1 MKTAIKTALAV
12 VAGAAAISGVA
23 SIPSLVSAWGDSNGG
38 RPSYS
43 LQEVNEGK
51 LGNNIVFN
59 SITIAESDYAWYR
72 EHYGKEMPVGT
83 ITHEKNYVG
92 AREDTGKNEGA
103 YNVWQGNDIKV
114 EDGKT
119 YIIRLYVHNNNPNGL
134 DAIARNT
141 KVYFNI
147 PTESAM
153 QVKVNGYIHA
163 DNANPTDYIDY
174 INFNSD
180 HAFHLEYVY
189 GSALIESNGKV
200 GGSTL
205 NDNIVSP
212 STGGVLIGYDAL
224 DGNVP
229 GCYQYSSYI
238 TIKVKAVYDNEFYV
252 ENKVRLADLNSDPS
266 WKNEVDANI
275 GDKVEFQVQYKN
287 LSDVRQPGVTIRNVL
302 PEGLRYVEGSTYL
315 YNTLHPNGIQ
325 ILEDNV
331 ISNGII
337 IGNYAAGANAY
348 VRITAEVVGDT
359 LACGKTMLVDWAQ
372 GQAGPDA
379 DYNKQIVLQDYARV
393 NVVKVCDGEDPNT
406 PVTPEDPGT
415 DLPSKLPT
423 TGPEAIAGG
432 IIATGSIATAAGY
445 YIASRRQLR

>member
-1 MKTAIKTALAV
+1 MRKSIKYVILALASI
-12 VAGAAAISGVA
+12 AIFINILYEPIA
-23 SIPSLVSAWGDSNGG
+23 SFAWGDSNGG

-92 AREDTGKNEGA
+92 AREDTGKNEGT
-103 YNVWQGNDIKV
+103 YNVWQGQDNDIKV

-224 DGNVP
+224 DGNMP
-229 GCYQYSSYI
+229 GGDPYISYI
-238 TIKVKAVYDNEFYV
+238 AIKVKAVFDNEFYV

-315 YNTLHPNGIQ
+315 YNTLHPNGAHIN
-325 ILEDNV
+325 EDTV
-331 ISNGII
+331 IANGVN
-337 IGNYAAGANAY
+337 IGNYLPGANAY
-348 VRITAEVVGDT
+348 LRITAEVVGDT
-359 LACGKTMLVDWAQ
+359 MACGKNILVDWGQ
-372 GQAGPDA
+372 GQAGPEVG
-379 DYNKQIVLQDYARV
+379 KQIVLQDYAKV
-393 NVVKVCDGEDPNT
+393 NVYKEPIALKILRIIRQILFVVIIFCLFLIIVLRYRLHILKRKT
-406 PVTPEDPGT
+406 
-415 DLPSKLPT
+415 SK
-423 TGPEAIAGG
+423 
-432 IIATGSIATAAGY
+432 
-445 YIASRRQLR
+445 

>member
-1 MKTAIKTALAV
+1 MIGVFVHEKFLKEIMPIISLAIFINILH
-12 VAGAAAISGVA
+12 GSIISF
-23 SIPSLVSAWGDSNGG
+23 AWGDSNGG

-119 YIIRLYVHNNNPNGL
+119 YIVRLYVHNNNPNGL

-275 GDKVEFQVQYKN
+275 GVFV
-287 LSDVRQPGVTIRNVL
+287 
-302 PEGLRYVEGSTYL
+302 
-315 YNTLHPNGIQ
+315 
-325 ILEDNV
+325 LEDAHNRRNTPFVFLLGVGIPYNLTEKKLETSEISPLCSV
-331 ISNGII
+331 ISTKNASEDAKNPDLVVPAGVEPAISWMRTRRPRPLDDET
-337 IGNYAAGANAY
+337 IGF
-348 VRITAEVVGDT
+348 
-359 LACGKTMLVDWAQ
+359 
-372 GQAGPDA
+372 
-379 DYNKQIVLQDYARV
+379 IV
-393 NVVKVCDGEDPNT
+393 T
-406 PVTPEDPGT
+406 HF
-415 DLPSKLPT
+415 S
-423 TGPEAIAGG
+423 
-432 IIATGSIATAAGY
+432 
-445 YIASRRQLR
+445 